1 MGAYKNPDYVQ
12 EENITNVSKLLNAT
26 EAEIQVESFE
36 HVLDK
41 AKE

>member
-1 MGAYKNPDYVQ
+1 MGAYKNPDFIQ
-12 EENITNVSKLLNAT
+12 EENIMNVSRLLNQT

-41 AKE
+41 AEK